1 MKDKVKK
8 LVEEVDILDPQNDVL
23 WEINRQKRIELL
35 TVDLIQ
41 TIEYLDKCSEK
52 ELWWNTDL
60 LEELMEHFKSKELI
74 TCIERNIKRCKN
86 LETIDSLKQE
96 LEYMKNVQ
104 V

>member
-8 LVEEVDILDPQNDVL
+8 LVEEVDLLDPQNDVL

-74 TCIERNIKRCKN
+74 TCVERNIKRCKN
-86 LETIDSLKQE
+86 LDTIDSLKQE

>member
-8 LVEEVDILDPQNDVL
+8 LVEEVDLLDPQNDVL

-86 LETIDSLKQE
+86 LDTIDSLKQE